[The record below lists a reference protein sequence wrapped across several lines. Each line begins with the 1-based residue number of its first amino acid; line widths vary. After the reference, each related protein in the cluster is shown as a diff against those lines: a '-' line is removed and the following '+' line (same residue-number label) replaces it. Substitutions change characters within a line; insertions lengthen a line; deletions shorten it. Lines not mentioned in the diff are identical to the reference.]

1 MKQKN
6 KDLAVWGF
14 ILIGVII
21 LIAIAFPTTP
31 EVYEALHP
39 VEVQE
44 ETQSQEAEPVTVTE
58 QAPLYDVPLSA
69 DLQEHIYQLCDDYN
83 VDMPLVLAIIGQES
97 NYNAGALGDGGNSI
111 GLMQIQPQHHQQRMD
126 KLGTT
131 DLTDPYQNVT
141 VGVDLLAELIDKNN
155 GTEWAVTAYNA
166 GTAAADYHKTIGI
179 RSDYAE
185 SVMMLREMIETNDF

>member
-44 ETQSQEAEPVTVTE
+44 EPQPQETEPVAVTE
-58 QAPLYDVPLSA
+58 LATLYDVPLSA
-69 DLQEHIYQLCDDYN
+69 DLQEHISRLCDKYS
-83 VDMPLVLAIIGQES
+83 VDMSLVLAIIGQES

-126 KLGTT
+126 RLGVI
-131 DLTDPYQNVT
+131 DLLDPYQNVT
-141 VGVDLLAELIDKNN
+141 VGIDILAELIGENN

-166 GTAAADYHKTIGI
+166 GTGTADYNKAIGI
-179 RSDYAE
+179 RSEHTE
-185 SVMMLREMIETNDF
+185 SVMMLREMIENEK

>member
-6 KDLAVWGF
+6 KDLAVWGLL
-14 ILIGVII
+14 LIGVII

-44 ETQSQEAEPVTVTE
+44 ETQSQEAEPVAVTE
-58 QAPLYDVPLSA
+58 QAPLYDVPLSD
-69 DLQEHIYQLCDDYN
+69 DLQLYISRLCDQYG
-83 VDMPLVLAIIGQES
+83 VDMSLVLAIIGQES

-111 GLMQIQPQHHQQRMD
+111 GLMQIQPQHHQKQMD
-126 KLGTT
+126 RLGMT
-131 DLTDPYQNVT
+131 DLMDPYQNVT
-141 VGVDLLAELIDKNN
+141 IGIDLLAELIDKNN

-166 GTAAADYHKTIGI
+166 GTDIADYNKTIGT
-179 RSDYAE
+179 RTEYTE
-185 SVMMLREMIETNDF
+185 SVMMLREMIENEK